1 MLLNVYYSRINS
13 CRYVFPDGSE
23 AAFIGGRYTT
33 SDPVKIAHLDNEV
46 ELGHP
51 HIFVDPDLVQMDSAD
66 LDPMEVLKKKII
78 ADAIAAGEIQKVQTS
93 ESTQPPLAPASSSDL
108 VDVKTA
114 EEAALG
120 INAGE
125 QAVLAQETK
134 SVDLKSLLKK

>member
-1 MLLNVYYSRINS
+1 MLLNVYYSRIS
-13 CRYVFPDGSE
+13 SSRYVFPDGSE

-33 SDPVKIAHLDNEV
+33 DDKDKIAHLNAEV
-46 ELGHP
+46 EKGHP
-51 HIFVDPDLVQMDSAD
+51 YIFVDPNLKQMDSAD

-78 ADAIAAGEIQKVQTS
+78 AEAIAAGEIQKVQTS
-93 ESTQPPLAPASSSDL
+93 ESVQPALRPSSSADL

-114 EEAALG
+114 EESALG
-120 INAGE
+120 ISAGE